1 MQVRNSIFYKCWQHA
16 FAVPTPTHLYPLVL
30 NPSSMMLQGNCGSM
44 RIWTKP
50 CTEKTQLW
58 HWWRP
63 ERGCHWRSGLA
74 GKRYRSSTSTGHAV
88 NSSSSSIV
96 RFVSGHDHDGWVEV
110 WPAVSSLLLP
120 LWEWVNSKNEKLL
133 STYGGKCK
141 IQTNL
146 NLHLSLLS
154 FEEFVLPQQRRRI
167 QICTFSRFSKWD
179 VTEELVLFRA
189 SPAKYQPRVRRSGVQ
204 HTRSINRLGHR
215 TKGQGTEWI
224 E

>member
-1 MQVRNSIFYKCWQHA
+1 VARCAYGQNHA
-16 FAVPTPTHLYPLVL
+16 LRKRSFGTDDVLSGVAIGGVGLRERGIVVVLVL
-30 NPSSMMLQGNCGSM
+30 VTPS
-44 RIWTKP
+44 THP
-50 CTEKTQLW
+50 
-58 HWWRP
+58 HRP
-63 ERGCHWRSGLA
+63 
-74 GKRYRSSTSTGHAV
+74 
-88 NSSSSSIV
+88 SSSSGSSPV
-96 RFVSGHDHDGWVEV
+96 NHDGWVEV

-120 LWEWVNSKNEKLL
+120 LPMRMDQFFKKREAPMEEHR
-133 STYGGKCK
+133 GACK

-215 TKGQGTEWI
+215 TKGQGTE
-224 E
+224 